1 MQGER
6 KGQAVQTKNDFL
18 AGLDSP
24 GSQPCAIASLYAL
37 VRAISV
43 ALLPFLNTLS
53 IYGQA
58 IRLLPVTSSRAGAR
72 SCQVEVH
79 CPEPHR
85 LVGEHL
91 QACSGK
97 KSKRRGT
104 LISGKLIETAI
115 HRMVP
120 QSHPWGAPQL
130 CGREGRG
137 ALTRSGACTCT
148 RSKFQMWTC

>member
-79 CPEPHR
+79 CSEPHR

-104 LISGKLIETAI
+104 LISGRLFEPAI
-115 HRMVP
+115 HRG
-120 QSHPWGAPQL
+120 QSNGAAKPPV
-130 CGREGRG
+130 GGAAIVRTGGERG
-137 ALTRSGACTCT
+137 ADQVGGVYMH
-148 RSKFQMWTC
+148 KE